1 MIITSNEELKTIGEV
16 APDTLVHGDCL
27 EVMKYIPD
35 NSVDMVL
42 ADLPYGTTQCTWDTV
57 IPFEP
62 LWEAYKRVIKPNGAI
77 VLTAS
82 QPFTSALVMSN
93 VKWFKYCWV
102 WQKSNTGGAF
112 NAKGAPLKEHEDVI
126 VFSPAG
132 IAHQSNLKMKYF
144 PQGMREIPPKLA
156 RNDLRFR
163 ANFGGNRPGL
173 KATYIQTQEN
183 YPKSILPFRNDKGLH
198 PTQKP
203 TKLFEYLIRTYTN
216 PGELVLDNCMG
227 SGTTPHA
234 CINTDRRFIGIEQ
247 DDKYFNGAVNRVRAR
262 EAELAN
268 SLFA

>member
-1 MIITSNEELKTIGEV
+1 
-16 APDTLVHGDCL
+16 
-27 EVMKYIPD
+27 
-35 NSVDMVL
+35 
-42 ADLPYGTTQCTWDTV
+42 
-57 IPFEP
+57 
-62 LWEAYKRVIKPNGAI
+62 
-77 VLTAS
+77 
-82 QPFTSALVMSN
+82 MSN

-156 RNDLRFR
+156 RNLKSFR

-203 TKLFEYLIRTYTN
+203 VALMEYLIRTYTN
-216 PGELVLDNCMG
+216 EGETVLDNCMG
-227 SGTTPHA
+227 SGTTPAA
-234 CINTDRRFIGIEQ
+234 CINTNRRFIGIEQ
-247 DDKYFNGAVNRVRAR
+247 DDTYFPAASAR
-262 EAELAN
+262 CSAALN
-268 SLFA
+268 PLSPTLQY